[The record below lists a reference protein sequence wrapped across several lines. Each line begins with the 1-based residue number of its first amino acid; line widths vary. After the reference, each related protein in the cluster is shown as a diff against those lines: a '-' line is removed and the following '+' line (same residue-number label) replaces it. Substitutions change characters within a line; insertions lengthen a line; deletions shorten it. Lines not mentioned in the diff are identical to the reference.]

1 MYYLVSV
8 DHNSTAAH
16 LTRSDGGFK
25 KCCISSVVDGTDSD
39 ILWNGSEEDGVLGVC
54 VREMKALT
62 VKMEKVTLIG
72 KGRSNLTCCLY

>member
-25 KCCISSVVDGTDSD
+25 KCCISSVVDGADGGM
-39 ILWNGSEEDGVLGVC
+39 LWNGSEEDGGC
-54 VREMKALT
+54 
-62 VKMEKVTLIG
+62 
-72 KGRSNLTCCLY
+72 